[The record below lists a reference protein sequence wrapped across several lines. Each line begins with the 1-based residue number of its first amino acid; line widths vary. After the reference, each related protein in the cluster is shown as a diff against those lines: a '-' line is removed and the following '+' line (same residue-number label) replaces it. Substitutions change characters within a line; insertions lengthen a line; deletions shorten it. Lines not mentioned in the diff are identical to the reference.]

1 MITKKELFTLIDESK
16 DEFLSLGDKLFH
28 CPELGFKEFPAKKLL
43 VEKFKEYGIDVE
55 AEYFE
60 TGFQVSIGSGFPKIG
75 LIAELDAIIVPEHP
89 EANNPDKCAHACGHS
104 MQCTIMTDALI
115 NLFKS
120 KITESLPG
128 TITLFFTPG
137 EEFVDLDYRRKL
149 IKEGKI
155 NYLSGKQNM
164 LAVHIFDDYDVIIHC
179 HAMGEGK
186 DKFNINSTLAGFIY
200 KKFNFI
206 GVESHAGALPH
217 LGKNALNM
225 FALFQSAMG
234 MLRETY
240 EEDDKVRF
248 HGIVTNGGQTVNSIP
263 SLVTYEAYLRCANW
277 EKITKINHEIEEAA
291 KHTAAALGGTCEI
304 INTNGYLPFIQ
315 DRNLSE
321 VAHQNML
328 LLTEDKY
335 IGRDEVSIASG
346 DIGDIA
352 CFKPTIQFGY
362 SGISGR
368 IHGSNFRIA
377 DTTLGYI
384 NPAKV
389 VIGTVYDL
397 LTSPKLV
404 ENIKANYKPSLT
416 FDEYIEYLKQAK

>member
-1 MITKKELFTLIDESK
+1 MS
-16 DEFLSLGDKLFH
+16 
-28 CPELGFKEFPAKKLL
+28 
-43 VEKFKEYGIDVE
+43 
-55 AEYFE
+55 
-60 TGFQVSIGSGFPKIG
+60 
-75 LIAELDAIIVPEHP
+75 
-89 EANNPDKCAHACGHS
+89 
-104 MQCTIMTDALI
+104 LI

-120 KITESLPG
+120 KITESLSG

-164 LAVHIFDDYDVIIHC
+164 LAAHIFDDYDVIIHC

-186 DKFNINSTLAGFIY
+186 DKFSINSTLAGFIY

-291 KHTAAALGGTCEI
+291 KHG
-304 INTNGYLPFIQ
+304 
-315 DRNLSE
+315 LS
-321 VAHQNML
+321 
-328 LLTEDKY
+328 
-335 IGRDEVSIASG
+335 
-346 DIGDIA
+346 
-352 CFKPTIQFGY
+352 
-362 SGISGR
+362 
-368 IHGSNFRIA
+368 
-377 DTTLGYI
+377 
-384 NPAKV
+384 
-389 VIGTVYDL
+389 
-397 LTSPKLV
+397 
-404 ENIKANYKPSLT
+404 
-416 FDEYIEYLKQAK
+416 